1 MRRREEPEIGAEIDV
16 DADRAVYVWSVDGGD
31 AGVGSG
37 EYGDCKGVVFGCAG
51 GDV

>member
-1 MRRREEPEIGAEIDV
+1 MKGREEPEAGAEVDV

-37 EYGDCKGVVFGCAG
+37 EHGDRARVVFGCAG